1 MIEWLASS
9 TLMLFALWILFG
21 IALRVVYPLFKLL
34 ITRISAAQGSLLL
47 LLYLSLPLVASGWLV
62 LSMYWPDV
70 ARWLVVEHCHSG
82 LCQPHGPVNELA
94 VWPALILGIWI
105 VGRLVGSWR
114 RFYLPARKL
123 LKQLNS
129 LGISH
134 SEFIELPENSV
145 AAFTVGILRSKV
157 FLSRGL
163 LALCTDQDVKIII
176 AHEQAHQR
184 RFDNLRRIIAG
195 LLVAP
200 LPQTLTRTMLNDHQL
215 LCEQACDD
223 MAAESIPRESV
234 AETVLKVARLQ
245 SRTPEYASAF
255 ADSHTRLRIEALLKK
270 SGTPIPEVLLYVG
283 SFVALGLFLTL
294 VDPLHHL
301 LEWLH

>member
-9 TLMLFALWILFG
+9 TLMLFALWIMFG
-21 IALRVVYPLFKLL
+21 IMLRIIYPLFKLL
-34 ITRISAAQGSLLL
+34 MTRISAAQGSLLL

-94 VWPALILGIWI
+94 VWPALILGLWI
-105 VGRLVGSWR
+105 IGRLVSRWR
-114 RFYLPARKL
+114 GFYLPARKL
-123 LKQLNS
+123 LKQLSS
-129 LGISH
+129 LGAPRSN
-134 SEFIELPENSV
+134 FIELPEKSV
-145 AAFTVGILRSKV
+145 AAFTVGIFQSKV

-163 LALCTDQDVKIII
+163 LELCAEQDVQAIL

-184 RFDNLRRIIAG
+184 RFDNLRRIVAG

-200 LPQTLTRTMLNDHQL
+200 LPQPVTRAMMDDHQL

-223 MAAESIPRESV
+223 AAAENIPRENV

-245 SRTPEYASAF
+245 ARTPEYASAF
-255 ADSHTRLRIEALLKK
+255 ADSHTRLRIEALLKQ
-270 SGTPIPEVLLYVG
+270 SGTPIPEALLYFS
-283 SFVALGLFLTL
+283 SFAAMGLFLTL

-301 LEWLH
+301 LEWFH

>member
-9 TLMLFALWILFG
+9 TLMLFALWIVFG
-21 IALRVVYPLFKLL
+21 IALRVAYPGFKFL

-82 LCQPHGPVNELA
+82 LCQPHGPVNDLA
-94 VWPALILGIWI
+94 VWPALILGVWI
-105 VGRLVGSWR
+105 IARLVSRWR
-114 RFYLPARKL
+114 EFYLPARKY
-123 LKQLNS
+123 LKQLRR
-129 LGISH
+129 LGVPRS
-134 SEFIELPENSV
+134 SFIELPESSV
-145 AAFTVGILRSKV
+145 AAFTVGILQSNI

-163 LALCTDQDVKIII
+163 LELCSDQDVKTIL

-184 RFDNLRRIIAG
+184 RFDNLRRIVAG
-195 LLVAP
+195 LLIAP
-200 LPQTLTRTMLNDHQL
+200 LPQPLTRTMIDDHQL

-223 MAAESIPRESV
+223 TAAKVISRESV

-245 SRTPEYASAF
+245 NPTPEYASAF
-255 ADSHTRLRIEALLKK
+255 ADSHTRLRIEALLKQ
-270 SGTPIPEVLLYVG
+270 SGRPLPEALLYIG
-283 SFVALGLFLTL
+283 SIAALGLFLTL

-301 LEWLH
+301 FEWLH

>member
-9 TLMLFALWILFG
+9 TLMLFALWMLFG

-94 VWPALILGIWI
+94 VWPALILGVWI
-105 VGRLVGSWR
+105 FWRLVNSWR

-123 LKQLNS
+123 LKQLSS
-129 LGISH
+129 LGAPH
-134 SEFIELPENSV
+134 SQFLELPESSV
-145 AAFTVGILRSKV
+145 AAFTVGVTRSKV

-163 LALCTDQDVKIII
+163 LELCSDQDVQTII

-184 RFDNLRRIIAG
+184 RFDNLRRIITG

-200 LPQTLTRTMLNDHQL
+200 LPQPLTRAMLDDHQL

-223 MAAESIPRESV
+223 AAAENIPRESV

-245 SRTPEYASAF
+245 RPAPEYASAF
-255 ADSHTRLRIEALLKK
+255 ADSHTRLRIEALLKQP
-270 SGTPIPEVLLYVG
+270 GTPIPEVLLYAG
-283 SFVALGLFLTL
+283 SLVALGLFLTL
-294 VDPLHHL
+294 VDPLHHF